1 MVTLRRRDSS
11 SPPASRFSR
20 MRLFLPSILLGFVFL
35 GVAGFW
41 GFASWRTG
49 RELDAWLDREAALG
63 RTWTCPDRSIAGFP
77 FRLEVSCGT
86 PSFTGTA
93 EGRSIS
99 GSLGRVLAVA
109 QIYNPSHVII
119 EAKGPL
125 AVRAKNGE
133 SLDLDFTLARASIM
147 GKPGAG
153 LDRFSMELSEPRLK
167 LVTANMPSL
176 AVSATMADFHIR
188 RTPDRP
194 TADGAFDVASLVQQA
209 SLPLL
214 DQWLGG
220 AEPTDASV
228 VATVTRA
235 EPLSGRGLP
244 VELERWRTE
253 GGRLQLSQFNVTRGT
268 KRLDA
273 AGTLN
278 IDELHRLQ
286 GRLDL
291 TVAGLDDVL
300 KSLGLSPRNA
310 AIGGLIASVL
320 GGGRKAQAAAPQ
332 QPQQDPA
339 GKGVMLP
346 LRLDNG
352 KVLLGPIPVA
362 TLFPLY

>member
-1 MVTLRRRDSS
+1 
-11 SPPASRFSR
+11 
-20 MRLFLPSILLGFVFL
+20 MRIFLPSLALGLLFL

-41 GFASWRTG
+41 AFASWRTG

-63 RTWTCPDRSIAGFP
+63 RTWTCPDRAIAGFP

-86 PSFTGTA
+86 PSFTGVA
-93 EGRSIS
+93 DGRSVS
-99 GSLGRVLAVA
+99 GSLGRVMAVA
-109 QIYNPSHVII
+109 QIYNPNHVIV
-119 EAKGPL
+119 EAQGPL
-125 AVRAKNGE
+125 AVRAQSGE
-133 SLDLDFTLARASIM
+133 TLDLDFTLARASIM

-153 LDRFSMELSEPRLK
+153 LDRFSLEISEPRLK
-167 LVTANMPSL
+167 IASSRLPPISVG
-176 AVSATMADFHIR
+176 ATMADFHIR

-194 TADGAFDVASLVQQA
+194 TADGAFDVASLVQRA
-209 SLPLL
+209 SVPML

-220 AEPTDASV
+220 SDTTDATV
-228 VATVTRA
+228 LATITRA
-235 EPLSGRGLP
+235 EPLAGRGLP

-253 GGRLQLSQFNVTRGT
+253 GGRLQLSQFSVTRGT
-268 KRLDA
+268 KRVDA

-291 TVAGLDDVL
+291 TVAGLDEVL
-300 KSLGLSPRNA
+300 QSFGLSPRNA

-320 GGGRKAQAAAPQ
+320 GGGRKSQAQAAA
-332 QPQQDPA
+332 PQQDPA

-352 KVLLGPIPVA
+352 KVMLGPIPVA
-362 TLFPLY
+362 NLVPLY